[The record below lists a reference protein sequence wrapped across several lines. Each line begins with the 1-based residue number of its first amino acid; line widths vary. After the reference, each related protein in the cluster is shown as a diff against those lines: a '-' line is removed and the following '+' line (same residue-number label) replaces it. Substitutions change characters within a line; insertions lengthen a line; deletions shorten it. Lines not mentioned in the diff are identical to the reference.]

1 MGDFNYDNYDTSGQT
16 FLSWFFF
23 ILATVVNCIVMLN
36 LLIAVV
42 SETFATVLDTKD
54 ENTYKERAGIIAENY
69 FLLSQGQ
76 KAKNRDKNLVLM
88 ITEPKD

>member
-1 MGDFNYDNYDTSGQT
+1 M
-16 FLSWFFF
+16 
-23 ILATVVNCIVMLN
+23 ATVVNCIVMLN

-69 FLLSQGQ
+69 FLLS
-76 KAKNRDKNLVLM
+76 
-88 ITEPKD
+88 